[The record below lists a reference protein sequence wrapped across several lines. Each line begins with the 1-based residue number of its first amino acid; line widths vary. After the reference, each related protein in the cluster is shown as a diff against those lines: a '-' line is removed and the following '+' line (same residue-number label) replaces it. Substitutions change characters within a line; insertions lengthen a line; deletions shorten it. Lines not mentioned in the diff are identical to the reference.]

1 MKVYFMLAFTI
12 IISKT
17 VNAQEVQAT
26 SAIDYSLSPVP
37 DEGAFMQVLKIG
49 AGLNIALGELQIQP
63 GLGLRDYD
71 FTNANYDALAMDF
84 RLSNFYTSLGI
95 AFPLMASWSFKT
107 YGETSWAAGLNFNKT
122 VLKGGAYFST
132 INTFFQTPTTLEF
145 GLAYETY
152 LGKPEVLPTIN
163 LQFSVKDFSFQAGFP
178 QSSITYS
185 INNHNSLTAGYFWKG
200 DYLYLPEPSLS
211 YLPTETAALQTQKA
225 SLSYTHDLDKNWSFH
240 MDAGYLISN
249 KLKLY
254 DDHKLKILDVDM
266 GKSPIF
272 YAGIK
277 FNISNFKN

>member
-1 MKVYFMLAFTI
+1 MKVYLMLAFTI

-17 VNAQEVQAT
+17 VKAQELQAT
-26 SAIDYSLSPVP
+26 SAVDYSLSPVN
-37 DEGAFMQVLKIG
+37 EAAFMQVIKIG
-49 AGLNIALGELQIQP
+49 AGLDIALGELQVQP
-63 GLGLRDYD
+63 GLGMRDYD

-95 AFPLMASWSFKT
+95 AFPLMASWSFKA
-107 YGETSWAAGLNFNKT
+107 YGETSWAAGLNFSET

-132 INTFFQTPTTLEF
+132 INTFFETPTTFEL

-163 LQFSVKDFSFQAGFP
+163 LQFSVKDFGFQAGFP
-178 QSSITYS
+178 QNSVAYS
-185 INNHNSLTAGYFWKG
+185 INRRNSLTAGYRWEG
-200 DYLYLPEPSLS
+200 DFLYVPEQSLS

-225 SLSYTHDLDKNWSFH
+225 SLSYSHNLDDNWSFH
-240 MDAGYLISN
+240 MDAGYLFRNS
-249 KLKLY
+249 LKLY
-254 DDHKLKILDVDM
+254 DDHNIKTLDVDM

-272 YAGIK
+272 SAGIK